1 MSLIPAWRV
10 GDVRQPNNAA
20 PSLHSHYKSSFLTT
34 TGNSAPRSG
43 IGTLPH
49 GVCHLSFPL
58 PSRTRFSRSVPKP
71 VLSSCRLYTD
81 CHRDRKQVSSRLFLE
96 PMVVPSFDSILRQ

>member
-1 MSLIPAWRV
+1 MSLIPAGRV
-10 GDVRQPNNAA
+10 GDLHRPDNAA
-20 PSLHSHYKSSFLTT
+20 PSLHPHYKGFLTT
-34 TGNSAPRSG
+34 TDSSVPRPG
-43 IGTLPH
+43 IGILPH

-96 PMVVPSFDSILRQ
+96 MGSSPSFDSALS